1 MARCL
6 RSEIQLYRRKG
17 KENLKKLIK
26 RKEGWRKEG
35 ASFPFFP
42 IRSNLFVMNP
52 DLQRLYDLYV
62 RLTWSTDLQSHLD
75 DTFNTVLEL
84 FYVDLLKY
92 PAISN
97 SNQYAGLYLFVIYNP

>member
-6 RSEIQLYRRKG
+6 RSKIQLYRRKA

-42 IRSNLFVMNP
+42 IRSNLFVMNL

-84 FYVDLLKY
+84 LNVDCGPFEIL
-92 PAISN
+92 
-97 SNQYAGLYLFVIYNP
+97 SNQ

>member
-6 RSEIQLYRRKG
+6 RSKIQLYRRKG
-17 KENLKKLIK
+17 KGNLKKLIK
-26 RKEGWRKEG
+26 RKEGRRKEG
-35 ASFPFFP
+35 ASFRFFFP
-42 IRSNLFVMNP
+42 IRWNLFVMNP

-84 FYVDLLKY
+84 LNVDCGPFETL
-92 PAISN
+92 
-97 SNQYAGLYLFVIYNP
+97 SNQ